1 MEEYLDPFT
10 GEEIK
15 KTKNSTPLG
24 WESSAVGDLSRPLG
38 PVRKAYSR
46 RTNHPFTRVVLIK
59 IKPNN

>member
-24 WESSAVGDLSRPLG
+24 VGKVQLVDLC
-38 PVRKAYSR
+38 
-46 RTNHPFTRVVLIK
+46 PFRVASKEGL
-59 IKPNN
+59 

>member
-24 WESSAVGDLSRPLG
+24 LWENSAVGDLS
-38 PVRKAYSR
+38 V
-46 RTNHPFTRVVLIK
+46 PF
-59 IKPNN
+59 

>member
-24 WESSAVGDLSRPLG
+24 VGKVVQLVTCRALLGSSKEGL
-38 PVRKAYSR
+38 
-46 RTNHPFTRVVLIK
+46 
-59 IKPNN
+59 